1 MFDDQIIQRAP
12 PKMIDYID
20 VDDDTDFLLLAYRHQ
35 VIFINLKSQK
45 DEMEKEQSDDVI
57 TVDVDIANVDVINIS
72 KQFKIICLQQI
83 DKSSS
88 CLVIEDVKT
97 R

>member
-1 MFDDQIIQRAP
+1 
-12 PKMIDYID
+12 
-20 VDDDTDFLLLAYRHQ
+20 
-35 VIFINLKSQK
+35 
-45 DEMEKEQSDDVI
+45 MEKEHSNDVI
-57 TVDVDIANVDVINIS
+57 TVDVDIANIDVINIS

-88 CLVIEDVKT
+88 CLVIEDMMT

>member
-1 MFDDQIIQRAP
+1 
-12 PKMIDYID
+12 
-20 VDDDTDFLLLAYRHQ
+20 
-35 VIFINLKSQK
+35 
-45 DEMEKEQSDDVI
+45 MEKEQSDDVI
-57 TVDVDIANVDVINIS
+57 TVDVDIANVDAINIS

-88 CLVIEDVKT
+88 CLVIEDMKT